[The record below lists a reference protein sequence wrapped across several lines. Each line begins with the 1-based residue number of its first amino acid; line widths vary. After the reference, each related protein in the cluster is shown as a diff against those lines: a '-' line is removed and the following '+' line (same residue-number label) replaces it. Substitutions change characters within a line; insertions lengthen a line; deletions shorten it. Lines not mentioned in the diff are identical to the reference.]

1 MEWYG
6 CLSGNEWKISTWLLF
21 CFQKWGY
28 LINLSPMKMM
38 SWSLNYF
45 SSQKSLN
52 VYCFQEWQS
61 SYCAFHWSQSSNT
74 LLRTHKPSRSH
85 RSWRTATKYSKCLT
99 LTTAPGHSCIT
110 RYWSLLGNRWW
121 LDSLRIPTARLS
133 CLSLSYWAWTQR
145 SKTRPPWSCTT
156 RGPY

>member
-1 MEWYG
+1 MNEKYQLG
-6 CLSGNEWKISTWLLF
+6 YYFVIKNGGNI
-21 CFQKWGY
+21 
-28 LINLSPMKMM
+28 INLSPMKMM

-74 LLRTHKPSRSH
+74 WLRTHKLSRYH
-85 RSWRTATKYSKCLT
+85 RSWRTATKYCKCPT
-99 LTTAPGHSCIT
+99 LTPAPGHSCIT

-121 LDSLRIPTARLS
+121 LDSLKTLIIRLS
-133 CLSLSYWAWTQR
+133 CLSLSYWAWKQR
-145 SKTRPPWSCTT
+145 SKTRPLWFCTI